1 MLSMRRI
8 AVAAATGGLLVA
20 GTVTALTLTSGT
32 AKADNVGNCTPTVAA
47 LGNCNLA
54 LTVTSPPAYGGLEI
68 TVTSSPGGLQSIV
81 NYTDSCTNASGQ
93 TASETGSGSTA
104 TPTYVQLTIGVTN
117 PVSCD
122 VTASIHV
129 DFKTATETAA
139 VLLLTEAASTS
150 PTPTPTPT
158 SSVPTGGVTG
168 IIKGYDNKCVDDS
181 GNSSSIR
188 GKVVI
193 WNCSGSDK
201 AEQWRYAS
209 GELIHNGLCLDDKGN
224 GGSGSKV
231 ILWTCNESSG
241 EQWNHV
247 LNNTFQ
253 VKAHSFTDCLDDPAY
268 SKKNGTQL
276 TLYTCHASSNQKWT
290 VP

>member
-47 LGNCNLA
+47 LGNCSLD
-54 LTVTSPPAYGGLEI
+54 LTVASPPAFGGLEI
-68 TVTSSPGGLQSIV
+68 TVASSPGGRQSIV

-104 TPTYVQLTIGVTN
+104 TPTFVQLTIGVSN
-117 PVSCD
+117 PVSCT

-129 DFKTATETAA
+129 DFQAATDTAS

-150 PTPTPTPT
+150 PAPTPT

-188 GKVVI
+188 AKVVI

-201 AEQWRYAS
+201 AEQWRYAA

-224 GGSGSKV
+224 GGSGSKI

-276 TLYTCHASSNQKWT
+276 TLYTCHASSNQTWT